1 MSDTDLQFLLT
12 RHLEDMADRVEYLV
26 MRGQIEDA
34 LVLRQEGLELA
45 EAYDNEEKF
54 FFVQDWSTIE

>member
-1 MSDTDLQFLLT
+1 MSDNDLQFLLA
-12 RHLEDMADRVEYLV
+12 RHLEDMASRVEFLV
-26 MRGQIEDA
+26 KQGQIDDA

-45 EAYDNEEKF
+45 EAYDNEENF